1 MYQKMYTVLFNA
13 VTDSLGFLGEK
24 EIMVLRNDRGYTR
37 EQLAELADISDK
49 FLYEIETGK
58 KGFSAIT
65 LMNLSK
71 ALEVSLDYIM
81 TGTGSR
87 KYDSEI
93 AAAIE
98 KFKPDTL
105 EQVDRI
111 LKAAYEIS
119 KEEK

>member
-1 MYQKMYTVLFNA
+1 
-13 VTDSLGFLGEK
+13 
-24 EIMVLRNDRGYTR
+24 
-37 EQLAELADISDK
+37 
-49 FLYEIETGK
+49 
-58 KGFSAIT
+58 
-65 LMNLSK
+65 MNLSK

-119 KEEK
+119 KEEKWTAITPAAKNEWILRRINIQLQAEEWVAASAATIGNNEADENLGKQKRRCLTAGVI